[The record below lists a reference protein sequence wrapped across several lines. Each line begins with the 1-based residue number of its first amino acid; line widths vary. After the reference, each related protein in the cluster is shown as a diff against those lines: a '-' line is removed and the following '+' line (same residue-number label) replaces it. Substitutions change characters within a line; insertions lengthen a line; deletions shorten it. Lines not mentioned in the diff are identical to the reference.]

1 MERIKVCRAALKVS
15 YQVIDRH
22 DNLSP
27 TETLLTVMMDA
38 LKALFKQPYWII
50 ALILGAPLV
59 ALPCVTIDKD
69 YHWATHPP
77 TTLIPVVFGASLLA
91 CSILAFGFTL
101 WTTHSKEAA
110 GTGLDLT
117 RVKEQNGE
125 MWTVVNGSEIR
136 VATGRLEDYVPDDKT
151 LIVLPSNEYFDD
163 ECANDQRSSLGAY
176 VHGKFEGQANA
187 FDRLVQEERQK
198 QLAPGNLRRKTA
210 HVQAEIWRL
219 VNACCC
225 SIPSVVRLPSLFS
238 RPLHNATARD
248 YPAESKEP
256 ARRPSCLRTS

>member
-1 MERIKVCRAALKVS
+1 MSNADRAPAFSAVAPMERIKVCRAALKVS

-91 CSILAFGFTL
+91 CSILAFGF
-101 WTTHSKEAA
+101 HS
-110 GTGLDLT
+110 LD
-117 RVKEQNGE
+117 
-125 MWTVVNGSEIR
+125 
-136 VATGRLEDYVPDDKT
+136 
-151 LIVLPSNEYFDD
+151 
-163 ECANDQRSSLGAY
+163 
-176 VHGKFEGQANA
+176 NA
-187 FDRLVQEERQK
+187 FERGRRDR
-198 QLAPGNLRRKTA
+198 
-210 HVQAEIWRL
+210 
-219 VNACCC
+219 
-225 SIPSVVRLPSLFS
+225 S
-238 RPLHNATARD
+238 RPYTRQGTKRRNVDGCQRLRDSRRDWPFGGLH
-248 YPAESKEP
+248 S
-256 ARRPSCLRTS
+256 